1 MLFSPFRYRAGLK
14 RPSRNDATRGASG
27 ERTAGAMEALE
38 TRRLLAADPGGTAAV
53 NAGALEVTGT
63 RRADEIHVDLNGT
76 SGQIDVAINGAAI
89 GSFDPAALT
98 AGIHV
103 NSGGGNDTV
112 VIGSTVTLATV
123 VRGGKGNDSLTGGG
137 GSDDIDGEAGRDT
150 VDGAAGDDTVHGG
163 AGGDNVSG
171 GADDDTVR
179 GDAGGDHVRGGDGS
193 DDLDGGAGSDDCDG
207 EAGDDRVTGERG
219 RDRVRG
225 GLGDDT
231 LDGGSGGDDVGGD
244 DGNDAVNGNDGTDS
258 CDGGAGD
265 DTVDGGR
272 GRDHL
277 RGGAGSDDFGNAFDD
292 DNDDDREIEDRADDD
307 GVHIAIGDA
316 PAAVQAAFAAQFP
329 GATIR
334 QVERETEDAGI
345 VYKIDFLNAQSQRQR
360 ATFTEAGTF
369 VGVESRD
376 SGGGTTVGAGHNG
389 QHISADQLPQ
399 AVRAA
404 FEAKYPGATIGE
416 VERENEDS
424 GVFYKIDFTNA
435 QSQRLRATFSEA
447 GTFVKEETRSG
458 GGGSDD
464 TSGGGDN
471 SGGDNSGGDDSGGG
485 DGSGGGGGSG
495 RGGNDDGPGHT

>member
-1 MLFSPFRYRAGLK
+1 
-14 RPSRNDATRGASG
+14 
-27 ERTAGAMEALE
+27 
-38 TRRLLAADPGGTAAV
+38 
-53 NAGALEVTGT
+53 VTGT
-63 RRADEIHVDLNGT
+63 RKADELHVDLNGT
-76 SGQIDVAINGAAI
+76 SGQIDVSINGAAA

-98 AGIHV
+98 GGIHV
-103 NSGGGNDTV
+103 NAGGGNDTV
-112 VIGSTVTLATV
+112 VIGPTVTLATV
-123 VRGGKGNDSLTGGG
+123 IRGGKGNDSLTGGG
-137 GSDDIDGEAGRDT
+137 GSDDIDGESGRDT
-150 VDGAAGDDTVHGG
+150 VDGGAGDDTVHGG
-163 AGGDNVSG
+163 AGGDDVSG

-179 GDAGGDHVRGGDGS
+179 GDAGADTVRGGDGS

-231 LDGGSGGDDVGGD
+231 VDGGSGGDDVGGD

-258 CDGGAGD
+258 CDGGNGD

-277 RGGAGSDDFGNAFDD
+277 RGGAGRDDFGNAFDD
-292 DNDDDREIEDRADDD
+292 DNDADREIEDRADDD
-307 GVHIAIGDA
+307 AVHVAIGDA
-316 PAAVQAAFAAQFP
+316 PAAVQTAFATQFP

-334 QVERETEDAGI
+334 QVERENEDAGI

-376 SGGGTTVGAGHNG
+376 GGGGTTVGAGHNG
-389 QHISADQLPQ
+389 QQIPADQLPQ

-404 FEAKYPGATIGE
+404 FDARYPGATIGE

-424 GVFYKIDFTNA
+424 GVFYMIDFTNS

-447 GTFVKEETRSG
+447 GTFVKEEAPG
-458 GGGSDD
+458 GGGSGD

-471 SGGDNSGGDDSGGG
+471 SGGVNSGGG
-485 DGSGGGGGSG
+485 DNPGGGDHSGGDNSG
-495 RGGNDDGPGHT
+495 DGGNDDGPGRT